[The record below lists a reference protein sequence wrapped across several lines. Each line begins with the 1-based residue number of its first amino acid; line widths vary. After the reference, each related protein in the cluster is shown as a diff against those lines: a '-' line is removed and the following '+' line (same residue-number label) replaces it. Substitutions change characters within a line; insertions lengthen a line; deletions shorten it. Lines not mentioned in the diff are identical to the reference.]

1 MSIVEEQTIDTMSM
15 PDRRQEKRIDVVRR
29 IVKAWERAGVSVNCE
44 LCHHPDWTLIATGDC
59 DGLSIPLRASSSIEM
74 AQFFLV
80 YGVECKKCGNMRL
93 MTKARV
99 EELAS
104 GE

>member
-1 MSIVEEQTIDTMSM
+1 MSIVEEQTIDAMSM
-15 PDRRQEKRIDVVRR
+15 PDRRQEKRVEVVKL

-59 DGLSIPLRASSSIEM
+59 DGLGVPLRASSSIDM

-80 YGVECKKCGNMRL
+80 YAVECKKCGNMRL

-104 GE
+104 GD

>member
-1 MSIVEEQTIDTMSM
+1 MSIVEEEIVGAM
-15 PDRRQEKRIDVVRR
+15 PTPDYRQEKRIEVVKV

-44 LCHHPDWTLIATGDC
+44 LCHHPDWTVIATGDC
-59 DGLSIPLRASSSIEM
+59 DGLGVPLRASSTIDM

-80 YGVECKKCGNMRL
+80 YAVECKKCGNMRL